1 MSWNVVGYSSA
12 TLRAG
17 NKGAGA
23 CFIPV
28 SGSKT
33 IDLNDIKVV
42 GYVDG
47 CEGDVYVQQLDRYG
61 RAQEAFTWY
70 DLPEDEICGWF
81 DGSDEP
87 VEVGAVTLAI
97 GDALWV
103 NAPDADYGIQSAGQ
117 VPTSDVATA
126 LRAGNKLVS
135 NPTPVD
141 VDLVNVVVSGYED
154 GCEGDV
160 YVQQLDRYGR
170 AQEAFTWYDLPED
183 DIYGWFNGSDEP
195 VEEGAIVLAPGE
207 SLWVNAISTDYSI
220 VFPGVAIK

>member
-1 MSWNVVGYSSA
+1 MSWLQQEDDTTPCSKVRRNRAKITARSLPNWILLKPDSVHLLSNKSVVGYSSA

-42 GYVDG
+42 GYV
-47 CEGDVYVQQLDRYG
+47 
-61 RAQEAFTWY
+61 
-70 DLPEDEICGWF
+70 
-81 DGSDEP
+81 
-87 VEVGAVTLAI
+87 
-97 GDALWV
+97 
-103 NAPDADYGIQSAGQ
+103 
-117 VPTSDVATA
+117 
-126 LRAGNKLVS
+126 
-135 NPTPVD
+135 
-141 VDLVNVVVSGYED
+141 D